1 VKELIYKFVENDQ
14 ELAGIYEVRRQ
25 VFVEEQGIALDL
37 VFGCNGSDD
46 EMNMAVIDG
55 ETVIGTARV
64 VFPAKDTAK
73 IERMAVLKRF
83 RNKEVGKGIITFL
96 NNQFKRRQVK
106 RVVLHAQHTA
116 IGFYKSCGFYESGPY
131 FYEAGIKHIKME
143 LRY

>member
-1 VKELIYKFVENDQ
+1 MIYKFVENDQ
-14 ELAGIYEVRRQ
+14 ELAEIYTVRRQ

-37 VFGCNGSDD
+37 VFSGDGSDD
-46 EMNMAVIDG
+46 EMNVAVIDG

-73 IERMAVLKRF
+73 IERMAILKRY

-96 NNQFKRRQVK
+96 KNQLKRRQVK
-106 RVVLHAQHTA
+106 YVFLHAQHTV
-116 IGFYKSCGFYESGPY
+116 IDFYKSCGFSEVGTP

-143 LRY
+143 MRYR